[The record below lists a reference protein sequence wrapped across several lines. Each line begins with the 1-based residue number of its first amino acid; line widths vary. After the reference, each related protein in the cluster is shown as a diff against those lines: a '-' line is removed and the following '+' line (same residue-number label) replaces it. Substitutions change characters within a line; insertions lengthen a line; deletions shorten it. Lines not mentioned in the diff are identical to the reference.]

1 LAKPYASLNAPSRLA
16 NWLVGATFV
25 LLVFGA
31 SVRVNGAGLA
41 CPDWPLCFGKVIP
54 EIDYGVAFEFGH
66 RVYAGLIALGF
77 LALGAMFFRARADV
91 GRALLWGWGVA
102 GVILLTQ
109 IVLGG
114 LTVLELLAEWTVA
127 SHLVTGNLF
136 CVALLLIAFGLR
148 ERMNPV
154 ERAPVS
160 TALRVW
166 TTLMAL
172 AIPTQLALGGYVSGS
187 HAGLACGTWPT
198 CDGVNWFPT
207 FGGLVG
213 LQLMHRVVA
222 YGLLAG
228 AVYGAGVTRMRG
240 PAGRIAGLLLALV
253 LIQAGLGVANVLL
266 QLKWEI
272 TLAHTAGAASLM
284 LCTAWL
290 NWEAWRAPVMA
301 SLPRAAALTPTEAR

>member
-1 LAKPYASLNAPSRLA
+1 
-16 NWLVGATFV
+16 
-25 LLVFGA
+25 
-31 SVRVNGAGLA
+31 
-41 CPDWPLCFGKVIP
+41 
-54 EIDYGVAFEFGH
+54 
-66 RVYAGLIALGF
+66 
-77 LALGAMFFRARADV
+77 
-91 GRALLWGWGVA
+91 
-102 GVILLTQ
+102 
-109 IVLGG
+109 
-114 LTVLELLAEWTVA
+114 
-127 SHLVTGNLF
+127 
-136 CVALLLIAFGLR
+136 
-148 ERMNPV
+148 
-154 ERAPVS
+154 
-160 TALRVW
+160 
-166 TTLMAL
+166 MAL